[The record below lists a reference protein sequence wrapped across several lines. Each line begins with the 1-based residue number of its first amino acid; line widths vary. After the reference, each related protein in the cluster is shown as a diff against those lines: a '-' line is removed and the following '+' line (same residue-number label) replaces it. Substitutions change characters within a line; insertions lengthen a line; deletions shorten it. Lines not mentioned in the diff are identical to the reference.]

1 MSLLYWF
8 CLQYRKADCFDTGF
22 LGTAILMQMLAE
34 HHETDLLYRLFTTEK
49 DSSYSLLMRSGAT
62 TLWEY
67 LKPRC
72 GSHSHPMFGAPVRQ
86 LFEAFGGIGQ
96 ADDSYGYEKLFIAPQ
111 LPEPLDF
118 CSVSATLPCG
128 TVSVGWKKQLNIIE
142 FTVSIPI
149 SAEFDWHGV
158 SRILSAGTH
167 IFTVPQ

>member
-1 MSLLYWF
+1 M
-8 CLQYRKADCFDTGF
+8 FD
-22 LGTAILMQMLAE
+22 ASA
-34 HHETDLLYRLFTTEK
+34 
-49 DSSYSLLMRSGAT
+49 
-62 TLWEY
+62 
-67 LKPRC
+67 
-72 GSHSHPMFGAPVRQ
+72 RQ

-149 SAEFDWHGV
+149 SAEFNWHGV